1 MNHKVHSVGGIHGTE
16 EASKHAML
24 QCFRTTLVKHP
35 DDLRGRRR
43 ANLARTL
50 FEDKPWYYKLQ
61 VWCDEFYEW
70 VFGENV
76 VAKRYCRDFWIFIDV
91 LCFSYISLMLFNFL
105 LMSLNLPTHV
115 HWF

>member
-1 MNHKVHSVGGIHGTE
+1 MQQKVHFGTE

-61 VWCDEFYEW
+61 VWCDKFYEW
-70 VFGENV
+70 VFCGNV
-76 VAKRYCRDFWIFIDV
+76 VAKRYWRDFWIFIDV
-91 LCFSYISLMLFNFL
+91 LKKSVLCFLDILSDARVIFAIITG
-105 LMSLNLPTHV
+105 MSTLI
-115 HWF
+115 